1 MRAPFASSRRLR
13 SRSLRS
19 HSLLPALALL
29 ALFSAAALGVFRVQ
43 ADAGLPLVE
52 LSAGRMGPRQI
63 EELTNRSVPRDY
75 ALAWQSLAQALEQNR
90 PDLLDAYF
98 TGLAKEQLTQ
108 RINQQ
113 RTNGIRLRYE
123 DHGHKL
129 EGLFYSPAGDAMQLR
144 DRAEFEI
151 ETLDGDKVI
160 DSEHSSFN
168 YMVLM
173 TPGADRWLIRD
184 LESIP

>member
-1 MRAPFASSRRLR
+1 
-13 SRSLRS
+13 
-19 HSLLPALALL
+19 
-29 ALFSAAALGVFRVQ
+29 
-43 ADAGLPLVE
+43 
-52 LSAGRMGPRQI
+52 
-63 EELTNRSVPRDY
+63 
-75 ALAWQSLAQALEQNR
+75 
-90 PDLLDAYF
+90 
-98 TGLAKEQLTQ
+98 
-108 RINQQ
+108 
-113 RTNGIRLRYE
+113 
-123 DHGHKL
+123 L

>member
-1 MRAPFASSRRLR
+1 MRTLFAASRPLWSRRLVA
-13 SRSLRS
+13 
-19 HSLLPALALL
+19 ALAVVAILL
-29 ALFSAAALGVFRVQ
+29 AAALLPPFRVE
-43 ADAGLPLVE
+43 ADSGLPLVE
-52 LSAGRMGPRQI
+52 LSAGRMGPRPI
-63 EELTNRSVPRDY
+63 EELTNKSVPRDY
-75 ALAWQSLAQALEQNR
+75 ALAWQSMVQALEQNR

-98 TGLAKEQLTQ
+98 TGAAKEELTQ
-108 RINQQ
+108 RIHQQ
-113 RTNGIRLRYE
+113 KTNGIRLRYE

-144 DRAEFEI
+144 DRAELEI

-160 DSEHSSFN
+160 ASEQANFA